1 MGRRN
6 SVPDRT
12 SRSDTF
18 EEIDAHIERQMER
31 LNMPGVALAVVEDDE
46 IVHLRG
52 FGPPWR

>member
-1 MGRRN
+1 VGWQN
-6 SVPDRT
+6 SVSDRT
-12 SRSDTF
+12 SRSDIF

-31 LNMPGVALAVVEDDE
+31 LNMPGVDLAVVEDDE